1 MNLKIMNDKHFNS
14 EINENRMSRMMK
26 EIRAE
31 IARQRPVI
39 PFSGDDIAMVR
50 NQARKIGNTG
60 MLEDPEGW
68 YVSMVLSGYISKD
81 STERLRIAEI
91 FHSHISGISASLVYT
106 DPYYQNIILPE
117 DLSFGNHHYEMLSY
131 DQGEI
136 LELNPDMVDGMY
148 VPHYGYLRD
157 PLEVPCITE
166 DKPEES
172 VWMSLSPGEIITM
185 RSDIERACGKVLT
198 LGLGLGYYA
207 YMTARKTS
215 VSEVTVIERDGETI
229 ELFDTYVR
237 PQLGRDAA
245 GGDISGKIKVIKAD
259 AFQFM
264 ANVKDGQFDYIFAD
278 LWEGPYDGK
287 SMYHRLKSMTE
298 GFRKTEVHY
307 WILPQ
312 ILSI

>member
-1 MNLKIMNDKHFNS
+1 
-14 EINENRMSRMMK
+14 MMK
-26 EIRAE
+26 DIRAE

-39 PFSGDDIAMVR
+39 PFTEDDIAMVR
-50 NQARKIGNTG
+50 TRAMKVGNTR

-68 YVSMVLSGYISKD
+68 YVSMVLSGYISKN
-81 STERLRIAEI
+81 TEERLRMADI
-91 FHSHISGISASLVYT
+91 FHAHISGISASLVYT

-117 DLSFGNHHYEMLSY
+117 DLCFGNHHYEVLSY

-157 PLEVPCITE
+157 SLEVPCITE

-172 VWMSLSPGEIITM
+172 VWMSLSPGEILTM
-185 RSDIERACGKVLT
+185 KSDIEGAHGKVLT

-207 YMTARKTS
+207 YMTARKAS

-229 ELFDTYVR
+229 ELFDDYVR
-237 PQLGRDAA
+237 PQMGRDGA
-245 GGDISGKIKVIKAD
+245 GRDTSGKIKVIKAD
-259 AFQFM
+259 AFRFM
-264 ANVKDGQFDYIFAD
+264 SYVCDGQFDYIFAD
-278 LWEGPYDGK
+278 IWEGPYDGK
-287 SMYHRLKSMTE
+287 PMYHKLRSMTE
-298 GFRKTEVHY
+298 GFVKTEIHY